1 MKVLNFYSRG
11 YLLQIHDLS
20 NLPNL
25 EELLIQKCWGSFA
38 SDKSV
43 SFLSNLKILRIK
55 YCEGIKSIPPLDC
68 PSLVELDLSGCSGLE
83 SFPLMVNGFAKNL
96 KILRLERCSKIRI
109 IPLNMLHSL
118 EELNLNDCTNI
129 ESFSQVV
136 GEGEKPNTMS
146 VDFPNRV
153 AAVSMLAESTI
164 EGEGNVT
171 PMKSSHVEYICLRNR
186 KLSDEYL
193 SISFML
199 FANVKELH
207 LAKTLIT
214 VLPKSMEKC
223 KFLWRLILD
232 DCVELQEI
240 KGIPPRLKVFSALN
254 CQLLTSSSKSKLLN
268 QVMIYFV
275 FICNV
280 IDILLDIV

>member
-118 EELNLNDCTNI
+118 EERTQ
-129 ESFSQVV
+129 S
-136 GEGEKPNTMS
+136 
-146 VDFPNRV
+146 
-153 AAVSMLAESTI
+153 
-164 EGEGNVT
+164 
-171 PMKSSHVEYICLRNR
+171 
-186 KLSDEYL
+186 
-193 SISFML
+193 
-199 FANVKELH
+199 
-207 LAKTLIT
+207 
-214 VLPKSMEKC
+214 
-223 KFLWRLILD
+223 
-232 DCVELQEI
+232 
-240 KGIPPRLKVFSALN
+240 
-254 CQLLTSSSKSKLLN
+254 
-268 QVMIYFV
+268 
-275 FICNV
+275 
-280 IDILLDIV
+280 